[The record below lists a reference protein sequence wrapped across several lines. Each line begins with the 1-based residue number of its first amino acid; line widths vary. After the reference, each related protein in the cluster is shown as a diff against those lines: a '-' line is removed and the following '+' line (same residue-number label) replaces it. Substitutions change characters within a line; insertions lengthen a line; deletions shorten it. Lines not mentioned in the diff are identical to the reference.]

1 MEIGPPSSAALISSR
16 LEALCV
22 AQQVK
27 RSSVCTHPWP
37 EFLSVIDVRWGRRIW
52 GPRNYFREECASP
65 LREEMVRRINW
76 LFRKF
81 SPCSLRDCRDSVPI
95 DSYSYM
101 DRSKILFLFPLRSR
115 MMDGHI
121 FSLP

>member
-1 MEIGPPSSAALISSR
+1 MEIGQPSSAALISSR

-27 RSSVCTHPWP
+27 RSSACTHPWP
-37 EFLSVIDVRWGRRIW
+37 EFLPVIDVRWGRRTW
-52 GPRNYFREECASP
+52 GPRNYFLEECASP
-65 LREEMVRRINW
+65 LREEVVRRINC

-95 DSYSYM
+95 DSYSCM
-101 DRSKILFLFPLRSR
+101 DRSKTLSLFPLRSR
-115 MMDGHI
+115 KMDAHI